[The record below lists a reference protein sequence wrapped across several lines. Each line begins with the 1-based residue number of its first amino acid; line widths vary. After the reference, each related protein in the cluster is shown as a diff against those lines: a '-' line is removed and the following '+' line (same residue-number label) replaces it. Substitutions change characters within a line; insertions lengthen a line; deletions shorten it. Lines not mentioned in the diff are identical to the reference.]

1 MEAAMRMVTNPLGW
15 SRSWTHKKRP
25 YHAHAVQW
33 QGDPEAIRPLVPEA
47 ELVHVGEVLMVRF
60 APGETKVLRP
70 RDWAVR
76 GENNEVK
83 FYSDDIFHVKYEE
96 V

>member
-1 MEAAMRMVTNPLGW
+1 
-15 SRSWTHKKRP
+15 
-25 YHAHAVQW
+25 
-33 QGDPEAIRPLVPEA
+33 
-47 ELVHVGEVLMVRF
+47 MVRF
-60 APGETKVLRP
+60 APGEIKVLRP